1 MRSKHAFTFLEVII
15 TLVVLSLIGGFL
27 AIGTGK
33 VFDNFS
39 DKNAKDRL
47 LLLGASQLQFFENRG
62 RFTQNVNELIDIEP
76 SYTYVEQGI
85 SAEGDAIS
93 VAVNNDTL
101 AMATRSKD
109 GKCFLLKINPTAS
122 ALSDYSAVTPNAS
135 NCNASDALL
144 LSGGSW

>member
-1 MRSKHAFTFLEVII
+1 MLTKKAFTFLEVII
-15 TLVVLSLIGGFL
+15 TLVILALIGGFL

-39 DKNAKDRL
+39 DKIAKDRL

-62 RFTQNVNELIDIEP
+62 RFTQNFNELTGIEP
-76 SYTYVEQGI
+76 AYTYVDQGI
-85 SAEGDAIS
+85 SAEGEAIS
-93 VAVNNDTL
+93 VAVNSNTL
-101 AMATRSKD
+101 GMATRSKD
-109 GKCFLLKINPTAS
+109 GKCFLLKMNPSTS
-122 ALSDYSAVTPNAS
+122 ALPDYSSVTPNVA